1 VWHMKVY
8 TDWSGDANV
17 NFQKGGMGAPP
28 PAGGGAQP
36 PGAPPAGAPQG
47 KAPPPGAGPGPGMP
61 PPTSGAAK
69 KDVENKVMQGGPPA
83 GMQMPASLSASED
96 VVYAKGYK
104 EWSGTATPKLQPRPP
119 EPYRT
124 FSETWSYVDENE

>member
-1 VWHMKVY
+1 MKVY

-28 PAGGGAQP
+28 PTLSAAARTDAETRIMQGVP
-36 PGAPPAGAPQG
+36 LAGA
-47 KAPPPGAGPGPGMP
+47 
-61 PPTSGAAK
+61 
-69 KDVENKVMQGGPPA
+69 
-83 GMQMPASLSASED
+83 QMPASLSAAED
-96 VVYAKGYK
+96 VVYRNGYK
-104 EWSGTATPKLQPRPP
+104 EWSGRAAPKLQPRPP